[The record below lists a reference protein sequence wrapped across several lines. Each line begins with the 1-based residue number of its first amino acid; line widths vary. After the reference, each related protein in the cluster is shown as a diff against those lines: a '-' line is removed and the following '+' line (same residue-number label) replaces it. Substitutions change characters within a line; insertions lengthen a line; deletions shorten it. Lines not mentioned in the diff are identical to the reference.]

1 MNDTAKIEKKYIQFP
16 LCMLQKLA
24 IEPQKT
30 INSIISYGFIYFAK
44 RQKYDLPNV
53 ARQVYY
59 DWVHDKVDGELFEC
73 LEELENTENLTK
85 DLDYKGF
92 VFDGFDSDEIGNLKS
107 LLEKYPKVSELAI
120 EHYQLHTACEFFDF
134 PKLHKLNLENII
146 KQSNEVEDFKNL
158 HESKFGKQPLPSIS
172 LEMLNSFYA
181 NPDNI
186 ELFLAYIAVK
196 SLQGQKK
203 FTATNKD
210 AVIMRMI
217 GAKSKEA
224 LAETLKNKALKE
236 LYNKYINRYW
246 ADKLLNELFIKG
258 FIKSKVGYKRKIYLS
273 TSLDSI
279 ELAKEVADFLK
290 TKNAKSQEKETRNLI
305 EQHLYN
311 ASSI

>member
-1 MNDTAKIEKKYIQFP
+1 
-16 LCMLQKLA
+16 
-24 IEPQKT
+24 
-30 INSIISYGFIYFAK
+30 
-44 RQKYDLPNV
+44 
-53 ARQVYY
+53 
-59 DWVHDKVDGELFEC
+59 
-73 LEELENTENLTK
+73 
-85 DLDYKGF
+85 
-92 VFDGFDSDEIGNLKS
+92 
-107 LLEKYPKVSELAI
+107 
-120 EHYQLHTACEFFDF
+120 
-134 PKLHKLNLENII
+134 
-146 KQSNEVEDFKNL
+146 
-158 HESKFGKQPLPSIS
+158 
-172 LEMLNSFYA
+172 
-181 NPDNI
+181 
-186 ELFLAYIAVK
+186 VK